1 MGGSVKNHLLSEPVH
16 TDTDEKWERATVLIG
31 RNARNHISRLEI
43 SVTAMHAV
51 GVTEHIAL
59 EEDMT
64 RIESIFVRHRNALWI
79 RGSFTGMFTDYY
91 IHLMEQKIRHN
102 PELDMMLKEHLV
114 MLSLYLT
121 TRPWAETTGW
131 TVNLRAP
138 RVNLFATGGCTQES
152 ITGRLFTED
161 VREPDRNYFYSQT
174 TSPHQKEPRLSTME
188 METRNPL
195 QWFEEFYH
203 QSEQRPGRAFHMGDD
218 DYAVVVAQPDC
229 DLEWLASLDVEA
241 VKQLE
246 QTEEVKLLEVRKLRF
261 FCGCDLLKIM
271 PLLASWRNRMDDL
284 FGEQE
289 VIQVQCP
296 RCAAVYPVSR
306 EMVLAFQE
314 ND

>member
-1 MGGSVKNHLLSEPVH
+1 
-16 TDTDEKWERATVLIG
+16 
-31 RNARNHISRLEI
+31 
-43 SVTAMHAV
+43 MHAAR
-51 GVTEHIAL
+51 VTEHLAL

-79 RGSFTGMFTDYY
+79 RASFTGLFTDYY

-102 PELDMMLKEHLV
+102 PELDMMLKEHIA
-114 MLSLYLT
+114 MLSLYLV

-174 TSPHQKEPRLSTME
+174 TDPYQKEPRLSTME
-188 METRNPL
+188 MESRNPL
-195 QWFEEFYH
+195 LWFEQFYH

-229 DLEWLASLDVEA
+229 DLDWLASLDVEA

-261 FCGCDLLKIM
+261 FCGCDLMKIM
-271 PLLASWRNRMDDL
+271 PLLASWRNRLDDL

-306 EMVLAFQE
+306 EMVLAFQA

>member
-1 MGGSVKNHLLSEPVH
+1 MGSL
-16 TDTDEKWERATVLIG
+16 
-31 RNARNHISRLEI
+31 
-43 SVTAMHAV
+43 HAV
-51 GVTEHIAL
+51 GVTEQIPL

-79 RGSFTGMFTDYY
+79 RASFTGLFTDYY
-91 IHLMEQKIRHN
+91 IHLMEQKIRHH
-102 PELDMMLKEHLV
+102 PELDMMLKEHIA

-138 RVNLFATGGCTQES
+138 RVNLF
-152 ITGRLFTED
+152 TED
-161 VREPDRNYFYSQT
+161 VREPDRNYFYAQT
-174 TSPHQKEPRLSTME
+174 TTPHQKEPRLSTME
-188 METRNPL
+188 MESRNPL
-195 QWFEEFYH
+195 CWFEDFYH

-229 DLEWLASLDVEA
+229 DLDWLAALDVEA

-246 QTEEVKLLEVRKLRF
+246 KTEEVKLLEVRKIRF

-271 PLLASWRNRMDDL
+271 PLLASWKNRMDDL
-284 FGEQE
+284 FGELE

-296 RCAAVYPVSR
+296 RCASVYPVSR
-306 EMVLAFQE
+306 EMVLAFQG

>member
-1 MGGSVKNHLLSEPVH
+1 MRSDGVSPCARRSLNAG
-16 TDTDEKWERATVLIG
+16 TD
-31 RNARNHISRLEI
+31 ISRLEI
-43 SVTAMHAV
+43 PMAAMHAV

-79 RGSFTGMFTDYY
+79 RASFTGLFTDYY
-91 IHLMEQKIRHN
+91 IHLMEQNIRHN
-102 PELDMMLKEHLV
+102 PELDMMLKEHIA
-114 MLSLYLT
+114 MLSLYLV

-174 TSPHQKEPRLSTME
+174 TSSHQKEPRLSTME
-188 METRNPL
+188 MDNRNPL
-195 QWFEEFYH
+195 HWFEEFYH

-229 DLEWLASLDVEA
+229 DLEWLASLDVAA
-241 VKQLE
+241 VQELE
-246 QTEEVKLLEVRKLRF
+246 QSEEVKLLEVRKLRF
-261 FCGCDLLKIM
+261 FCGCNLMKIL
-271 PLLASWRNRMDDL
+271 PLLASWRNRLDDL